1 MTLLLCESSCH
12 LFYRLSHYS
21 YPVIVLLCLIS
32 GAGGAGLRAAF
43 GLAEAGFNTA
53 CITKLF
59 PTRSH
64 TVAAQVCFTHSFVL
78 IHLFTH
84 YSQGGINAALGVCA
98 LYFAC
103 VVSAHVFQ
111 EHDRG

>member
-1 MTLLLCESSCH
+1 MIDHE
-12 LFYRLSHYS
+12 YDA
-21 YPVIVLLCLIS
+21 VVV

-64 TVAAQVCFTHSFVL
+64 TVAAQVTYKTCEEIKLS
-78 IHLFTH
+78 
-84 YSQGGINAALGVCA
+84 
-98 LYFAC
+98 
-103 VVSAHVFQ
+103 HVWEKGQ
-111 EHDRG
+111 KKRN